1 MDCKEG
7 VNQIR
12 LPDMRSYRRGVK
24 KLNLF
29 ALEYADLSKQN
40 INFLSVFYIAVI
52 ISHNHIPVILK
63 DCRRGIRQLHSLFF
77 GSSLLKAPSALPP
90 RCRNK
95 AYCRKGCTFLLRLKA
110 KG

>member
-77 GSSLLKAPSALPP
+77 GSSLLKRQVL
-90 RCRNK
+90 CRLAAGTK
-95 AYCRKGCTFLLRLKA
+95 LIVVKGVLFSCV
-110 KG
+110 

>member
-7 VNQIR
+7 VNQIC

-40 INFLSVFYIAVI
+40 INFLSVFLYC
-52 ISHNHIPVILK
+52 SHN
-63 DCRRGIRQLHSLFF
+63 QS
-77 GSSLLKAPSALPP
+77 
-90 RCRNK
+90 
-95 AYCRKGCTFLLRLKA
+95 
-110 KG
+110 